1 MFITRVFW
9 YENHN
14 YIHCRSV
21 IVLLTESLIMW
32 YASNLTRYRIFT
44 QHDVQC
50 GDCTSFR
57 LPTFQHVPQLHEE
70 LRKNRMKSSVTEIK
84 VRNISAT
91 VADLEQKARDASKD
105 EMWAKSTS

>member
-57 LPTFQHVPQLHEE
+57 LPTFQHVPQLHLE
-70 LRKNRMKSSVTEIK
+70 LRKNRMKSSVTEHICHC
-84 VRNISAT
+84 
-91 VADLEQKARDASKD
+91 ADLEQKVRDASKD